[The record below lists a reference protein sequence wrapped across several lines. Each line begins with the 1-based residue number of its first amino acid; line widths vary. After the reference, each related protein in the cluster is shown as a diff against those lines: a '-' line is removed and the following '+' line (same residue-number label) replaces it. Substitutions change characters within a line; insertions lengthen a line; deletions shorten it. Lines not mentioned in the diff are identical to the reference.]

1 MDLLMPIH
9 GAMTE
14 GFDTPDVKE
23 VTALIGELQACDE
36 SPLPRPPVATDQWP
50 QWVGAIA
57 PSLEPERRR
66 TSAGRASSRRFAGGA
81 VV

>member
-23 VTALIGELQACDE
+23 VTALIGELQ
-36 SPLPRPPVATDQWP
+36 T
-50 QWVGAIA
+50 
-57 PSLEPERRR
+57 
-66 TSAGRASSRRFAGGA
+66 
-81 VV
+81 